1 MLKAENFALMIILTV
16 SKKSWSTHFI
26 RITYSPSDDISLV
39 HEKVLA

>member
-26 RITYSPSDDISLV
+26 KDNIFPSDDISLV